1 MMDHEGMD
9 DNFIK
14 LIEKISK
21 YDPKPDV
28 ELIRKAYLLSKS
40 AHEGQVRYS
49 GEPFFTHALSV
60 AHILADMEMDSRS
73 IAAGILHDTIEDTDY
88 TGEELEKEFGS
99 EVAALV
105 DGVTKLSKLH
115 INSKQERQVLNFR
128 KMLLAMANDIRV
140 VLIKLAD
147 RLHNMRTLD
156 YVPKENAL
164 AKAKETIDIF
174 APLAG
179 RLGVYSIKW
188 ELEDLALRYIDYPGY
203 QKLKADISQRR
214 HEREAYIKKIC
225 EDVKVKLKEIGMN
238 ATVEGRPKHFYSI
251 YNKMKTQNKTID
263 QIYDLFAIRII
274 VDTDEECYHVLG
286 LVHEMYKP
294 VPGRVK
300 DYIAMP
306 KENMYQSLHTTLMG
320 DRGIPFEVQIR
331 TREMHKVAEY
341 GIAAHWL
348 YKKNDLGNEELDKKL
363 AWLRQLLEWQNEVS
377 DADEFME
384 NLKVNLVSNEVFVFT
399 PKGDL
404 LSLPVGSTP
413 IDFAYNIHSA
423 VGNKMS
429 GAKVN
434 GKIVPLGY
442 ELKNGDIVN
451 IITTPSARGPS
462 RDWLSIIKSPQAR
475 SKINQ
480 WLKKQNREENIAR
493 GKETIER
500 ELKKQGFAYDQLF
513 KTEWLRPLLKKY
525 NLNSLDDVYAA
536 IGYGGFNAG
545 KLLAGLKEEYKKTLS
560 PEELLDPKFNVQ
572 KETRTQKKKKTN
584 ETGIKV
590 KGIDNCLVRLSR
602 CCNPVP
608 GDQIIG
614 YITQGRGVSVHRTDC
629 VNLSAL
635 PDKEHKLIE
644 VDWISAG
651 NVAYEGDIAIKAYDR
666 PSLLMEVADTIGEA
680 HLSIHTLN
688 ARTTKDNIAIINMT
702 LKITDTEQLDRI
714 IRRISN
720 IQGVFEVSRKKQ

>member
-1 MMDHEGMD
+1 
-9 DNFIK
+9 
-14 LIEKISK
+14 
-21 YDPKPDV
+21 
-28 ELIRKAYLLSKS
+28 
-40 AHEGQVRYS
+40 
-49 GEPFFTHALSV
+49 
-60 AHILADMEMDSRS
+60 
-73 IAAGILHDTIEDTDY
+73 
-88 TGEELEKEFGS
+88 
-99 EVAALV
+99 
-105 DGVTKLSKLH
+105 
-115 INSKQERQVLNFR
+115 
-128 KMLLAMANDIRV
+128 
-140 VLIKLAD
+140 
-147 RLHNMRTLD
+147 
-156 YVPKENAL
+156 VPKSDAI
-164 AKAKETIDIF
+164 AKAKETIDIY

-179 RLGVYSIKW
+179 RLGIYFIKW
-188 ELEDLALRYIDYPGY
+188 ELEDLSLRYLDYPGY

-214 HEREAYIKKIC
+214 QEREEYINKIC
-225 EDVKVKLKEIGMN
+225 ENVKAKLDEINMK
-238 ATVEGRPKHFYSI
+238 AMVEGRPKHFYSI
-251 YNKMKTQNKTID
+251 YSKMKTQNKTLD

-274 VDTDEECYHVLG
+274 VNTEEECYHVLG

-320 DRGIPFEVQIR
+320 ERGIPFEVQIR
-331 TREMHKVAEY
+331 TVEMHKVAEY
-341 GIAAHWL
+341 GIAAHWT
-348 YKKNDLGNEELDKKL
+348 YKKDKLDNADLDNKL
-363 AWLRQLLEWQNEVS
+363 TWLRQLLEWQNEVS

-404 LSLPVGSTP
+404 LALPAGSTP

-423 VGNKMS
+423 IGNKMN

-451 IITTPSARGPS
+451 IITSPSARGPS

-475 SKINQ
+475 NKINQ
-480 WLKKQNREENIAR
+480 WLKKQNREENVAR
-493 GKETIER
+493 GKESVER
-500 ELKKQGFAYDQLF
+500 ELKKQGFTYDQLF
-513 KTEWLRPLLKKY
+513 KSEWLKPLLKRY
-525 NLNSLDDVYAA
+525 NLNTLDDVYAS
-536 IGYGGFNAG
+536 IGYGGFNTG
-545 KLLAGLKEEYKKTLS
+545 RLLNGLKEEYKKTLS
-560 PEELLDPKFNVQ
+560 PEELLDPKFSSQ
-572 KETRTQKKKKTN
+572 KESKTQKKKKTN
-584 ETGIKV
+584 ETGIHV

-629 VNLSAL
+629 INLAAL
-635 PDKEHKLIE
+635 SDKDEKLIE

-666 PSLLMEVADTIGEA
+666 SSLLMDVADAIGEA
-680 HLSIHTLN
+680 HVSIHTLN

-702 LKITDTEQLDRI
+702 LKITDTEQLDKI

>member
-1 MMDHEGMD
+1 MDHTGIE

-14 LIEKISK
+14 LVEKILK
-21 YDPKPDV
+21 YDQKADI
-28 ELIRKAYLLSKS
+28 ELIRKAYQLSKN

-49 GEPFFTHALSV
+49 GEPFFMHAISV
-60 AHILADMEMDSRS
+60 AHILAEMEMDSQS

-88 TGEELEKEFGS
+88 TGEELEKEFGK
-99 EVAALV
+99 EVAGLV

-115 INSKQERQVLNFR
+115 INSKQERQVQNFR
-128 KMLLAMANDIRV
+128 KMLLAMANDVRV

-156 YVPKENAL
+156 FVPGENAL

-179 RLGVYSIKW
+179 RLGVYTIKW
-188 ELEDLALRYIDYPGY
+188 ELEDLSLRYLDNPTYKQI
-203 QKLKADISQRR
+203 KTEISQRR
-214 HEREAYIKKIC
+214 QEREEYIKKIC
-225 EDVKVKLKEIGMN
+225 ENVKTKLKELNIN

-300 DYIAMP
+300 DYIALP

-320 DRGIPFEVQIR
+320 ERGIPFEVQIR
-331 TREMHKVAEY
+331 TKEMHRVAEY
-341 GIAAHWL
+341 GIAAHWQ
-348 YKKNDLGNEELDKKL
+348 YKNNNLGNTELDKKL
-363 AWLRQLLEWQNEVS
+363 AWLRQLLEWQNEVN
-377 DADEFME
+377 DAEEFME
-384 NLKVNLVSNEVFVFT
+384 NLRVNLVSNEVFVFT

-404 LSLPVGSTP
+404 LSLPAGSTP
-413 IDFAYNIHSA
+413 VDFAYNIHSA

-442 ELKNGDIVN
+442 ELQNGDIVY
-451 IITTPSARGPS
+451 IITSATSKGPS

-475 SKINQ
+475 NKINQ
-480 WLKKQNREENIAR
+480 WLKKQNREENITR
-493 GKETIER
+493 GKEAVER
-500 ELKKQGFAYDQLF
+500 ELKKQGFSYDQLF
-513 KTEWLRPLLKKY
+513 KTEWIKPLLRKY
-525 NLNSLDDVYAA
+525 NYNTLDDIYAA
-536 IGYGGFNAG
+536 IGYGGFSTG
-545 KLLAGLKEEYKKTLS
+545 KIISGLKEEYKKTLS
-560 PEELLDPKFNVQ
+560 PEELLDAKFSAQ
-572 KETRTQKKKKTN
+572 QESKAYKKKKTN
-584 ETGIKV
+584 ETGIQV
-590 KGIDNCLVRLSR
+590 KGIDNCLVKLSR

-608 GDQIIG
+608 GDSIIG
-614 YITQGRGVSVHRTDC
+614 FITQGRGVSVHRTDC
-629 VNLSAL
+629 ANLSAL
-635 PDKEHKLIE
+635 DNIENRLIE
-644 VDWISAG
+644 VNWISAG

-666 PSLLMEVADTIGEA
+666 PSLLMQVADAIGEA
-680 HLSIHTLN
+680 NLPIHTLN

-702 LKITDTEQLDRI
+702 LKITDTNQLDKI
-714 IRRISN
+714 IRKISN
-720 IQGVFEVSRKKQ
+720 LQGVFEVSRKKQ